1 MSSHP
6 CVLVVAEPQLCD
18 ALALAVRTNGYGVF
32 ECRTPLDAIQ
42 VLERHSSD
50 IAYAVLSPATPR
62 ALELRELLAEEY
74 PAIQPL
80 LLST

>member
-1 MSSHP
+1 MSSHS
-6 CVLVVAEPQLCD
+6 CVLVVAEPQLRD

-32 ECRTPLDAIQ
+32 ECQTPLDAIQ

-50 IAYAVLSPATPR
+50 IGYAVLSSATPR
-62 ALELRELLAEEY
+62 AFELRELLAEEY

-80 LLST
+80 LLSA